1 MGVVVV
7 PELPMTQQYIIG
19 EFSSWLAALQPVP
32 DEVLGDALRG
42 LRREVETGPLSVLPR
57 LAQQAITL
65 TDMICWDVLERGD
78 VAEFRRQTAT
88 AAALREFAVSAHLLP

>member
-1 MGVVVV
+1 MRMGVV

-32 DEVLGDALRG
+32 DLLGGALRD
-42 LRREVETGPLSVLPR
+42 LRREVETGPLSMLPR
-57 LAQQAITL
+57 LAQQAIIL
-65 TDMICWDVLERGD
+65 TDMICWEVLERGD